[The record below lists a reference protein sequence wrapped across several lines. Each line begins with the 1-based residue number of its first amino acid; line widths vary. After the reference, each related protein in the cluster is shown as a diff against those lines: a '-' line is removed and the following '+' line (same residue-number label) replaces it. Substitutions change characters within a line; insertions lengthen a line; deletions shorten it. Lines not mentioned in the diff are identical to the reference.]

1 MWYFKQGYRV
11 CGTLNSFNLI
21 IRDIE
26 CVVPSAD
33 LSRLPA
39 DKLVYEC
46 VAAQNKYTAQVTIV
60 TIVTIV

>member
-1 MWYFKQGYRV
+1 M